1 VVRAG
6 PPLLY
11 LATAGGLALTARSL
25 LGHPAPLPL
34 AAGCLAGYLGL
45 VAAGVAIPRL
55 AMWGETICV
64 VPDARDLALTF
75 ALLPPLALS
84 AAALLDKR
92 GFHGTFFVRGQ
103 EASDHPGTIKHL
115 SDNGHEIGACGAG
128 SDRWLALRRREVIA
142 DDLRRGV
149 EAIERATGE
158 RPALLQPPGGLV
170 TPAIAQ
176 AASRLDLDLVGW
188 SASPPRAPRD
198 ARALVGHLLPSL
210 RAGAIVSL
218 AGPPGDM
225 VIEALPALLDGL
237 ADRGWKAS
245 ALSAMLDEE

>member
-1 VVRAG
+1 VRAG

-11 LATAGGLALTARSL
+11 LTTAGGLALTARSL

-34 AAGCLAGYLGL
+34 AAGCFVGYLGL
-45 VAAGVAIPRL
+45 LAAGVAIPRL
-55 AMWGETICV
+55 AMWGETLCSL
-64 VPDARDLALTF
+64 PDARDLALTF
-75 ALLPPLALS
+75 TLPPPLAL
-84 AAALLDKR
+84 AAASLLARR
-92 GFHGTFFVRGQ
+92 GARGTFFLRGQ
-103 EASDHPGTIKHL
+103 EASEHPEILKEL
-115 SDNGHEIGACGAG
+115 SVDGHEIGARSFGA
-128 SDRWLALRRREVIA
+128 DRWLALRRREAVA
-142 DDLRRGV
+142 DDLRRSV

-158 RPALLQPPGGLV
+158 RPALWQPPDGLV

-176 AASRLDLDLVGW
+176 AASQLDLDLVGW

-198 ARALVGHLLPSL
+198 ARTLVSRLLPSL

-245 ALSAMLDEE
+245 TLSAMLDDA